1 MKGTFMKEKLSF
13 QLKILLFILG
23 EKNKQKTSWFYVL
36 QIITSDALR

>member
-23 EKNKQKTSWFYVL
+23 EKTNKKPHGSMYYKSL
-36 QIITSDALR
+36 QVML